1 MVANNLLVHYISY
14 DCNIMNIVTI
24 KCAWLCYLDIDDKF
38 CYNASVT
45 FTVTFCSVIFTTI
58 RPIFIYEY
66 FISYQHKAYEAF
78 SSLCACT

>member
-38 CYNASVT
+38 CYHASVT
-45 FTVTFCSVIFTTI
+45 FYSNILQCN
-58 RPIFIYEY
+58 IYQY
-66 FISYQHKAYEAF
+66 
-78 SSLCACT
+78 